1 MSKEVFRLGEL
12 FCGPGGIACGAHN
25 AKSDDGEKSIVH
37 AWANDFDTDTCET
50 YIKNICH
57 GDGASV
63 YCRDVRELDIPALG
77 PIDAFAYGFPCNSF
91 SHVGEHQGLEND
103 KFGQLYTYGVEVL
116 KYYQPKWFL
125 AENVT
130 GMRSAGDG
138 SHFQIILNDLAKAG
152 YKLVTNMYKFEE
164 YGVPQTRHRIIIVGI
179 RNDLDA
185 KGIKFKVPSPELYRH
200 CDITSGTALS
210 NIPDDAPNN
219 EIRKLQDTVKLR
231 LSYIK
236 PGQNIW
242 QAENIPPELMIKTR
256 TKISQIYRK
265 LDPNKPSYTVTAAGG
280 GGTYMYHWSEEQREL
295 TNRERARIQTFPDD
309 FEFIG
314 RYSSVRKQIGMAVP
328 PKGAEII
335 FSAILNTFAGIDYP
349 SVEPSFS

>member
-185 KGIKFKVPSPELYRH
+185 KGIKFKVPTPE
-200 CDITSGTALS
+200 
-210 NIPDDAPNN
+210 
-219 EIRKLQDTVKLR
+219 
-231 LSYIK
+231 
-236 PGQNIW
+236 
-242 QAENIPPELMIKTR
+242 
-256 TKISQIYRK
+256 IY
-265 LDPNKPSYTVTAAGG
+265 
-280 GGTYMYHWSEEQREL
+280 
-295 TNRERARIQTFPDD
+295 
-309 FEFIG
+309 
-314 RYSSVRKQIGMAVP
+314 
-328 PKGAEII
+328 
-335 FSAILNTFAGIDYP
+335 
-349 SVEPSFS
+349 